1 LPNILAREFLVPELL
16 QHNATPQALADALWQ
31 QLEDPARQEMLR
43 QRFTDMHHT
52 LLRDT
57 ASESAQ
63 AVLQVIEQ
71 HKRPSGLSPA

>member
-1 LPNILAREFLVPELL
+1 
-16 QHNATPQALADALWQ
+16 
-31 QLEDPARQEMLR
+31 
-43 QRFTDMHHT
+43 MHHA